1 MKYVPELFAGLPTPA
16 SMIEEIAQQN
26 FDLQEAVDEVEEE
39 MEESLPTVHWATQPP
54 KRYFLDNFFVNS
66 SQTSFFA

>member
-1 MKYVPELFAGLPTPA
+1 MKYVPELFNGLPTPA

-26 FDLQEAVDEVEEE
+26 FDVQEAVDELEGE
-39 MEESLPTVHWATQPP
+39 MEDPLQTVHWATQPP

-66 SQTSFFA
+66 SQTRFFA